1 MANLYTK
8 TGDKGQT
15 SLYGGERI
23 SKNSVKVECYG
34 IMDEANSM
42 LGLAYSQSKNEKV
55 RTYINKIQKR
65 IFSLGAELA
74 SDKKG
79 REMLTGKISE
89 DDISYL
95 ENIVDECTEIVGIQT
110 HFVVPGKNQVSA
122 TLHVARTIV
131 RRGERNIV
139 ALSEIEPVRNEVM
152 KYVNRMSDAIYALAR
167 VEEFYC
173 EVEELKVKVLKR
185 VREKLKDIQDN
196 LSEENLDL
204 NNNINEC
211 IKDDEQSLALDTD
224 KLEKKIDKPVTTG
237 KSISIDQN
245 KTVDLNLQTAKKMVA
260 FAEQKAKEI
269 NVPVVI
275 SVVDSGGHIILME
288 RMEDSLLASI
298 DISLNK
304 AYTALSLKMATEDVQ
319 NLCKPGDPLYGIQ
332 ESNNNRIITFGGGI
346 PFTYKGKVVGAL
358 GVSGGTVEEDTYV
371 AKYAIESVVNLN

>member
-23 SKNSVKVECYG
+23 PKNSVKVECYG

-74 SDKKG
+74 SDAKG
-79 REMLTGKISE
+79 KEMLTGKISE

-95 ENIVDECTEIVGIQT
+95 ESIVDECTEIVGVQT

-139 ALSEIEPVRNEVM
+139 TLSEIEPVRNEVM

-173 EVEELKVKVLKR
+173 EVEELKTKVLER
-185 VREKLKDIQDN
+185 VKQKLKEIEQK
-196 LSEENLDL
+196 SEEVGTSNTPIKITEEPE
-204 NNNINEC
+204 INSG
-211 IKDDEQSLALDTD
+211 IDTN
-224 KLEKKIDKPVTTG
+224 KSEKKTDRPVTTG
-237 KSISIDQN
+237 KSVSIDQN
-245 KTVDLNLQTAKKMVA
+245 QTVELNLQTAKKMVA
-260 FAEQKAKEI
+260 FAEEKAKEI

-275 SVVDSGGHIILME
+275 SVVDSGGHVMLME

-304 AYTALSLKMATEDVQ
+304 AYTALSLKMTTEDVQ

-358 GVSGGTVEEDTYV
+358 GISGGTVEEDTCV
-371 AKYAIESVVNLN
+371 ARYAIESVVNLN

>member
-15 SLYGGERI
+15 SLYGGKRI

-55 RTYINKIQKR
+55 RTYLNKIQKR

-74 SDKKG
+74 SDEKG
-79 REMLTGKISE
+79 NEMLTGKISE

-95 ENIVDECTEIVGIQT
+95 ESIVDECTEIVGVQT

-131 RRGERNIV
+131 RRGERKIV
-139 ALSEIEPVRNEVM
+139 ALSEIEPVRNEVI

-167 VEEFYC
+167 VEEFNC
-173 EVEELKVKVLKR
+173 EVERLKIKVLEK
-185 VREKLKDIQDN
+185 VREKIRQI
-196 LSEENLDL
+196 EA
-204 NNNINEC
+204 NE
-211 IKDDEQSLALDTD
+211 ALDKTSNKD
-224 KLEKKIDKPVTTG
+224 ESEKEIDEPVKTE

-245 KTVDLNLQTAKKMVA
+245 QTVELNLQTAKKMVA
-260 FAEQKAKEI
+260 LAEQKAKEI

-275 SVVDSGGHIILME
+275 SVVDSGGHIIMME

-304 AYTALSLKMATEDVQ
+304 AYTAVSLKMSTEDLQ

-332 ESNNNRIITFGGGI
+332 GSNNNRIITFGGGI

-358 GVSGGTVEEDTYV
+358 GISGGTVEEDICV
-371 AKYAIESVVNLN
+371 ARYAIESVVNLK

>member
-1 MANLYTK
+1 MKWNKYKLKTTTQAEDFVSGVLMELGISGIQVEDNVQISQEDKEKQFIDYLADLPEDDGTAYISFYTEE
-8 TGDKGQT
+8 D
-15 SLYGGERI
+15 
-23 SKNSVKVECYG
+23 ND
-34 IMDEANSM
+34 DEA
-42 LGLAYSQSKNEKV
+42 L
-55 RTYINKIQKR
+55 
-65 IFSLGAELA
+65 
-74 SDKKG
+74 
-79 REMLTGKISE
+79 
-89 DDISYL
+89 
-95 ENIVDECTEIVGIQT
+95 
-110 HFVVPGKNQVSA
+110 
-122 TLHVARTIV
+122 LH
-131 RRGERNIV
+131 
-139 ALSEIEPVRNEVM
+139 
-152 KYVNRMSDAIYALAR
+152 K
-167 VEEFYC
+167 
-173 EVEELKVKVLKR
+173 

>member
-74 SDKKG
+74 SDSKG
-79 REMLTGKISE
+79 KEMLTGKISE
-89 DDISYL
+89 EDISYL
-95 ENIVDECTEIVGIQT
+95 ESIVDECTEIVGVQT

-131 RRGERNIV
+131 RRAERNIV
-139 ALSEIEPVRNEVM
+139 TLSEIEPVRNEVM

-173 EVEELKVKVLKR
+173 EVEELKTKVLEK
-185 VREKLKDIQDN
+185 VREKLRQIQ
-196 LSEENLDL
+196 EN
-204 NNNINEC
+204 
-211 IKDDEQSLALDTD
+211 KALDKTEECDNELD
-224 KLEKKIDKPVTTG
+224 KSSNTNESEKKIDKPASTG
-237 KSISIDQN
+237 QSVSIDQN
-245 KTVDLNLQTAKKMVA
+245 QTVELNLQTAKKMVSL
-260 FAEQKAKEI
+260 AEQKAKEI

-275 SVVDSGGHIILME
+275 SVVDSGGHVMMME

-304 AYTALSLKMATEDVQ
+304 AYTALSLKMPTEDVQ

-358 GVSGGTVEEDTYV
+358 GVSGGTVEEDTCV
-371 AKYAIESVVNLN
+371 ARYAIESVVNLN